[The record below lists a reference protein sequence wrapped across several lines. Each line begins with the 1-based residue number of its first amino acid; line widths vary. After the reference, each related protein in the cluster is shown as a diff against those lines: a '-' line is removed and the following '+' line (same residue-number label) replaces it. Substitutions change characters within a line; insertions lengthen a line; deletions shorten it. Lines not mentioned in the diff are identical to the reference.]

1 MFGYSNAPIHPYF
14 KCAYAPDTYSRGS
27 PPPYISVEPSPP
39 NQGGVPASP
48 TPDPYVI
55 LGAQMHAHL
64 MEIRQEIQGN
74 EEVHIQNEAILAQ
87 GIAESKDFVVHKME
101 ESLIGLSKQVY
112 GMIEELSQK
121 IPVERPAPV
130 GETVDPATLSNLL
143 QATSQDIKKE
153 FETRSSTF
161 EALTLS
167 MFEKLT
173 QAQLESTKEMTT
185 NFQEMRKEI
194 HARENAM
201 RHDWKKTDDTL
212 QNMQGAVNETLFA
225 QVGELDTQKKNMALM
240 QNEVSKMRKDT
251 SEALHLLAKKMR
263 ELKFEGGDRLPLRPP
278 RPYPNC
284 GPRSTTGPISH

>member
-1 MFGYSNAPIHPYF
+1 
-14 KCAYAPDTYSRGS
+14 
-27 PPPYISVEPSPP
+27 
-39 NQGGVPASP
+39 
-48 TPDPYVI
+48 
-55 LGAQMHAHL
+55 MHAHL

-251 SEALHLLAKKMR
+251 SEALHLLAK
-263 ELKFEGGDRLPLRPP
+263 
-278 RPYPNC
+278 NA
-284 GPRSTTGPISH
+284 